1 LGAAWCSRSLFDRP
15 VGIGSSLPNAIV
27 EDLQKDQP
35 AGTPHR
41 GSFSRHPIHA
51 TVEEAE
57 HLREVAD
64 EGESPATPAIV
75 AGVVFTFILP
85 LATFLILLAFVV
97 MHFA

>member
-1 LGAAWCSRSLFDRP
+1 LAAACCSRFLFDRP
-15 VGIGSSLPNAIV
+15 VGIGSSLRNAIV
-27 EDLQKDQP
+27 EDMQKDQP
-35 AGTPHR
+35 AGTHR
-41 GSFSRHPIHA
+41 ESFSRHPVHA